1 VDSNHRPSGYEPDE
15 LPLLHAALG
24 GRTDLRSQRGTRQY
38 LRRCGG
44 SRPGS
49 GWDGVGPPRSTHA
62 HWFRGQSDASAQRA
76 RAAAQHGCL
85 QGSPRPCAPVAC
97 TCHHATSA
105 GRSPSYL
112 LGGLPAYCSE
122 CPHLGAPFPLRCFQ
136 RFGLPAIATE
146 PAGRPTTPP
155 PAGRPRRS
163 SRTKR
168 SSPQDTS
175 RPSRIETELSHDVLN
190 PARVPHY
197 WANSPTLGTDSSP
210 RMRRAD
216 IEVPNPAGAV
226 NAWAGSAC
234 YPRGSFYP
242 LSYSPSTWCCRI
254 TKAVFPLCAAG
265 QPCSQAPFCLC
276 TLRRIAI
283 PPEGTIARL
292 RYRLGGVRPRQTT
305 RQPRSRVD
313 AR

>member
-1 VDSNHRPSGYEPDE
+1 MGRGGTTA
-15 LPLLHAALG
+15 LHARPLVQG
-24 GRTDLRSQRGTRQY
+24 PE
-38 LRRCGG
+38 RCI
-44 SRPGS
+44 
-49 GWDGVGPPRSTHA
+49 
-62 HWFRGQSDASAQRA
+62 DAARA
-76 RAAAQHGCL
+76 RAATQRGCL

-97 TCHHATSA
+97 TCRHATSA
-105 GRSPSYL
+105 GRSPSRL
-112 LGGLPAYCSE
+112 LGGLPAYGSE

-168 SSPQDTS
+168 SSPQDTR

-190 PARVPHY
+190 PARVPLS

-242 LSYSPSTWCCRI
+242 LSYSPSTRRCRI

-305 RQPRSRVD
+305 RQPRSRAH